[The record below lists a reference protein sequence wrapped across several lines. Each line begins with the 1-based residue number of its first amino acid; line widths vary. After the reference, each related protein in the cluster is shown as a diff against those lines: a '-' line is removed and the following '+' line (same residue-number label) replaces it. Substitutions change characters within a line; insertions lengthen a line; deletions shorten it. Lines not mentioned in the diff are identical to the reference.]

1 MVHRD
6 IKPANLLIPHPEER
20 AAARRA
26 GQDSRFRPG
35 PTARQ
40 DARAIPSRL
49 RGETGVLGTP
59 DYISPEQS
67 RDIHAA
73 DIRSDLYSLGCAF
86 YFTLAG
92 RVPFPGENAM
102 EKLIKH
108 LMEQPEPLEKV
119 RPDVPPAVA
128 AIVRRLMAK
137 EPDDRFSTPAE
148 LAQELE
154 KVSGTLS
161 EKVANIP
168 FKATPTVNQPIW
180 ITPPTCLPSERP
192 VTNVEPNFT
201 RILDNVEAFAP
212 SKRAEERSGPSLLEP
227 LWKYAPDD
235 PRRTPRRTIR
245 SRCRTQRRRRK
256 SRRKRC
262 WKQCAHPPFRISI
275 ATPRNRNYPMGP
287 VGLVGLVGPASHRS
301 SCRRSIP
308 WCRVCGNAGWI
319 FW

>member
-1 MVHRD
+1 MRQAALGLQHAHEKEMVHRD
-6 IKPANLLIPHPEER
+6 IKPGNLLIPHPEGEQPPDVLVKILDFGL
-20 AAARRA
+20 ARLQGKSKGDTIA
-26 GQDSRFRPG
+26 
-35 PTARQ
+35 
-40 DARAIPSRL
+40 L

-59 DYISPEQS
+59 DYIAPEQS

-119 RPDVPPAVA
+119 RPDVPAAVA

-168 FKATPTVNQPIW
+168 FSATPTVNQPIW

-212 SKRAEERSGPSLLEP
+212 SKR
-227 LWKYAPDD
+227 D
-235 PRRTPRRTIR
+235 
-245 SRCRTQRRRRK
+245 
-256 SRRKRC
+256 
-262 WKQCAHPPFRISI
+262 
-275 ATPRNRNYPMGP
+275 
-287 VGLVGLVGPASHRS
+287 
-301 SCRRSIP
+301 
-308 WCRVCGNAGWI
+308 
-319 FW
+319 